1 MTVHRPMRPM
11 RPMKRRLFLRD
22 SALSVAAVGLGA
34 GMATS
39 VLSTATPALA
49 RVGGRP
55 QAFELPAVPGGPS
68 SRRFKLADFLGE
80 KPVVILFWATWCA
93 PCRQEL
99 PLYSSL
105 YERYHDDGLEV
116 VAISMDG
123 ANTLPNAG
131 PMARR
136 LGLGFD
142 VVSDLDTAVTT
153 RLNPRRAAPFSVW
166 VGRNGRI
173 VREREGFSLAERREI
188 VRGVSR
194 LVRESSDD
202 E

>member
-1 MTVHRPMRPM
+1 MTVSDPMR
-11 RPMKRRLFLRD
+11 RRTFLERTAL
-22 SALSVAAVGLGA
+22 SALALGSVSPILLARNA
-34 GMATS
+34 
-39 VLSTATPALA
+39 ALA

-68 SRRFKLADFLGE
+68 SRRFDLGEFLGE

-99 PLYSSL
+99 PLYNAL
-105 YERYHDDGLEV
+105 FERYHEDGLEV
-116 VAISMDG
+116 VAISMDS
-123 ANTLPNAG
+123 ANTLPNTG

-153 RLNPRRAAPFSVW
+153 RLNPRRSAPFSIW
-166 VGRNGRI
+166 IDKSGRI

-188 VRGVSR
+188 VRGIAR
-194 LVRESSDD
+194 LVRESG
-202 E
+202 EE

>member
-1 MTVHRPMRPM
+1 MTVFGPMNRRP
-11 RPMKRRLFLRD
+11 FLRNT
-22 SALSVAAVGLGA
+22 ALTTLGLGLGGIA
-34 GMATS
+34 LGEAPS
-39 VLSTATPALA
+39 ALA

-68 SRRFKLADFLGE
+68 SRRFDLSDFLGE

-99 PLYSSL
+99 PLYNAL
-105 YERYHDDGLEV
+105 WERFHEDGLEV
-116 VAISMDG
+116 VAISMDS

-136 LGLGFD
+136 LGIGFD

-166 VGRNGRI
+166 IGKNGRI

-188 VRGVSR
+188 VRGIAR
-194 LVRESSDD
+194 LVRESEEDDD

>member
-1 MTVHRPMRPM
+1 MNVTDPMRR
-11 RPMKRRLFLRD
+11 RPFLRNA
-22 SALSVAAVGLGA
+22 ALGALGVGLG
-34 GMATS
+34 GSIITPTS
-39 VLSTATPALA
+39 PALA

-68 SRRFKLADFLGE
+68 SRRFDLGDFLGE
-80 KPVVILFWATWCA
+80 KPVAICFWATWCA

-99 PLYSSL
+99 PLYNAL
-105 YERYHDDGLEV
+105 WERFHEDGLEV
-116 VAISMDG
+116 VAISMDS

-136 LGLGFD
+136 LGLKFD

-153 RLNPRRAAPFSVW
+153 RLNPRRSAPFSIW
-166 VGRNGRI
+166 IGGNGRI
-173 VREREGFSLAERREI
+173 VREREGFSLSERREI
-188 VRGVSR
+188 IRGISR
-194 LVRESSDD
+194 LVRENEEDD

>member
-1 MTVHRPMRPM
+1 MTVHQPMN
-11 RPMKRRLFLRD
+11 RRIFLRD
-22 SALSVAAVGLGA
+22 TALSTAAVGLSASFGA
-34 GMATS
+34 GLVSGA
-39 VLSTATPALA
+39 APALA

-68 SRRFKLADFLGE
+68 TRRFKLADHLGE
-80 KPVVILFWATWCA
+80 KPIVILFWATWCA

-105 YERYHDDGLEV
+105 YERYHEDGLEV
-116 VAISMDG
+116 VGISMDG

-136 LGLGFD
+136 LGLEFD
-142 VVSDLDTAVTT
+142 IVSDLDTAVTT

-166 VGRNGRI
+166 IGKNGRI

-194 LVRESSDD
+194 LVREEPEAS

>member
-1 MTVHRPMRPM
+1 MTVNDPMRR
-11 RPMKRRLFLRD
+11 RPFLQNA
-22 SALSVAAVGLGA
+22 ALGALGVGLGGSLLA
-34 GMATS
+34 KPS
-39 VLSTATPALA
+39 PVLA

-68 SRRFKLADFLGE
+68 SRRFDLGDYLGE

-99 PLYSSL
+99 PLYSAL
-105 YERYHDDGLEV
+105 WERFHENGLEV
-116 VAISMDG
+116 VAISMDS

-136 LGLGFD
+136 LGLEFD

-153 RLNPRRAAPFSVW
+153 RLNPRRAAPFSIW
-166 VGRNGRI
+166 IGKNGRI

-188 VRGVSR
+188 VRGIAR
-194 LVRESSDD
+194 LVRESEEDD

>member
-1 MTVHRPMRPM
+1 MSVSDPMHRRP
-11 RPMKRRLFLRD
+11 FLRD
-22 SALSVAAVGLGA
+22 TALTALGLGA
-34 GMATS
+34 GGSILAG
-39 VLSTATPALA
+39 AQPALA

-55 QAFELPAVPGGPS
+55 QAFELPAVAGGPS
-68 SRRFKLADFLGE
+68 SRRFKLGDHLGE

-99 PLYSSL
+99 PLYHAL
-105 YERYHDDGLEV
+105 WERYHDNGLEV
-116 VAISMDG
+116 CAISMDS

-153 RLNPRRAAPFSVW
+153 RLNPRRAAPFSIW
-166 VGRNGRI
+166 IGKNGRI

-188 VRGVSR
+188 VRGIAR
-194 LVRESSDD
+194 LLRESDDD